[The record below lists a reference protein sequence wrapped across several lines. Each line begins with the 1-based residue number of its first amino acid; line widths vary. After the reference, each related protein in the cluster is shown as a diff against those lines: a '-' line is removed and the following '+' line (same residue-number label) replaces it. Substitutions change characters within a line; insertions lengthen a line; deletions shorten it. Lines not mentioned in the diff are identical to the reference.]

1 MPRRPRTT
9 EEDEQT
15 VVDLADTAQLL
26 RLGITQTGTGF
37 DDESS
42 NGSNPSVLL
51 SASAPSS
58 ASELEGWD
66 QGSANA
72 SAERRATLIWD
83 PAVEDSEI
91 TDDPVR
97 MYLREIGRVTLLTA
111 RDERVL
117 ARAMELQRRLDLI
130 QEALEEEEGAK
141 PTSCRT
147 TKYVLVT
154 LLPQRRVAEAVGKFL
169 GLQPDMRLSTLLVN
183 PELRTLIDGPHNEEL
198 LNYLSDTFDCEVAD
212 VQQMVVE
219 LSIVSALVP
228 RELVDALA
236 ADPKFSKLE
245 SVIFKRGMDQR
256 LSVYEFLFGSHYAR
270 IRGDG
275 LRSERHLAEANLQT
289 GCFGSQEVHRP
300 RHVAARPYPGRE
312 YRADPRRGEVRLP
325 KGLQVQYVR
334 HVVD

>member
-9 EEDEQT
+9 EEEEQT

-26 RLGITQTGTGF
+26 RLGITQTETGF
-37 DDESS
+37 DDDSA
-42 NGSNPSVLL
+42 NGSSPSVLL

-66 QGSANA
+66 QGSSAA

-117 ARAMELQRRLDLI
+117 ARAMELQRRLDLM

-141 PTSCRT
+141 PTACRT

-154 LLPQRRVAEAVGKFL
+154 LLPQRKVAEAVGKFL
-169 GLQPDMRLSTLLVN
+169 GLPPDMRLSTLLVN
-183 PELRTLIDGPHNEEL
+183 PELRTLIDGPHNENL
-198 LNYLSDTFDCEVAD
+198 LNYLSDTFDCEVTDA
-212 VQQMVVE
+212 QQMVVE
-219 LSIVSALVP
+219 LSIISALVP

-236 ADPKFSKLE
+236 EDPKFSQT
-245 SVIFKRGMDQR
+245 RGCHIQ
-256 LSVYEFLFGSHYAR
+256 
-270 IRGDG
+270 
-275 LRSERHLAEANLQT
+275 ERHGPAP
-289 GCFGSQEVHRP
+289 FGI
-300 RHVAARPYPGRE
+300 
-312 YRADPRRGEVRLP
+312 
-325 KGLQVQYVR
+325 
-334 HVVD
+334 